1 MPTHAT
7 HKTSKH
13 ANQRTR
19 EDAIDLHDAGQ
30 PQRQRAA
37 RYIQQSRAGHG
48 QQLNAMSGMCGS
60 PAAHTAHTLLRN
72 SGTCAPRQS
81 ALVCPPSGPLSV
93 LAMTQNQ
100 SRLVL
105 EETDPATTS
114 ALQPSAP
121 PHCAHEQPVKKSG
134 FFCRSCSFRNS
145 STTSLTNAESD
156 AQLQVGAGGEGK
168 VR

>member
-60 PAAHTAHTLLRN
+60 PAAHTANALLRN
-72 SGTCAPRQS
+72 SDMCAPRQFNID
-81 ALVCPPSGPLSV
+81 LPNP
-93 LAMTQNQ
+93 
-100 SRLVL
+100 
-105 EETDPATTS
+105 
-114 ALQPSAP
+114 
-121 PHCAHEQPVKKSG
+121 
-134 FFCRSCSFRNS
+134 
-145 STTSLTNAESD
+145 
-156 AQLQVGAGGEGK
+156 
-168 VR
+168 